1 MKTTVIVFLA
11 LCFSTTMVNAQ
22 RCGCFTDE
30 NAPVNYLHASGKTTA
45 TINFNVINL
54 ANGIEISPEAEREVW
69 FKFVNTPN
77 LKPTCKNVYL
87 ISVYDQTDRRY
98 VHEQSSETA
107 PQFSYAFPRSDRAY
121 RVTLKVTAVSRTDID
136 PGLIRDQVCY
146 RETVI
151 NVRPKPRQCD
161 CVAENGINSILV
173 AGSVSVRKSLIQGQ
187 NAYVLNTNVYNKSK
201 CSLAVESITLMD
213 AVLNPALAIG
223 LRGEAPFQA
232 QFETDK
238 PIVPKVEGKFRSVS
252 IGVKYSLNGKTCRQD
267 FVMQFS
273 DKK

>member
-1 MKTTVIVFLA
+1 MKTTAIAFLA

-30 NAPVNYLHASGKTTA
+30 NASLNYLHASGKTTA

-54 ANGIEISPEAEREVW
+54 ANGIEISPEAEKQVW
-69 FKFVNTPN
+69 FKFANTPAI
-77 LKPTCKNVYL
+77 KPTCKNVYL
-87 ISVYDQTDRRY
+87 IAVYDETDRRY
-98 VHEQSSETA
+98 VHEQSSETS
-107 PQFSYAFPRSDRAY
+107 PQFSYSFPRSDRAY
-121 RVTLKVTAVSRTDID
+121 RVTLKVTAVSRAVVD

-146 RETVI
+146 RETVV

-161 CVAENGINSILV
+161 CVAENGINSLLV
-173 AGSVSVRKSLIQGQ
+173 AGSVSSRKSLIPGQ

-201 CSLAVESITLMD
+201 CSLAVESFTLMD
-213 AVLNPALAIG
+213 AVLSPALNIG
-223 LRGEAPFQA
+223 LSGEAPFQA

-238 PIVPKVEGKFRSVS
+238 AIVPRVEGKFRSVS

-267 FVMQFS
+267 FVLQFS